1 MLFVVPMFIVYIY
14 NTVRELNLAETQ
26 YEFSEEWLGRCR
38 TYYSAIVSAKREPS
52 IAALTTLKL
61 RLDAVL
67 RQASHKPAE
76 VAHSAEDERMRVALE
91 QVVRDLERVIE
102 RRCVAR
108 VSRRMAAK
116 ALAGK

>member
-1 MLFVVPMFIVYIY
+1 MFIVEIY
-14 NTVRELNLAETQ
+14 NVVRELNLVDSQ

-67 RQASHKPAE
+67 RQTSPE
-76 VAHSAEDERMRVALE
+76 PPQGAHSAEEERMRLALE
-91 QVVRDLERVIE
+91 QAVGALENVIE

-108 VSRRMAAK
+108 VSRRAGAK
-116 ALAGK
+116 VTCWKVGA